1 MELLAPGGSLE
12 KLQYAYLYGADAVY
26 IGLHSFSLR
35 ARSDNFSHAT
45 AQELATIKGNKKLYC
60 AMNILSYNSDIDRIE
75 EQIES
80 ITAFPFDAFIVSD
93 LGMFAT
99 LKKHI
104 PTAKFH
110 LSTQASCL
118 NSAAARMYYDMGFS
132 RVILG
137 REASLEDIRQ
147 IKAEVPELEVEVF
160 VHGAMCMAYSGR
172 CMLSKHMVDRS
183 ANRGDCAHSCRWSY
197 KLLEQKRP
205 GEYYEVEENEEGF
218 TQIFSSK
225 DLCMIDHIAE
235 LAEAGVDSIKIEG
248 RMKSLYYV
256 AIATRSY
263 RKAID
268 ALRDP
273 SIDVKAYKD
282 ELDKVSHRPFSTG
295 FFFGNDEISESAAE
309 SYERNYI
316 FLGTIGEEVTC
327 DQLPDNLKSETPTYA
342 LSVKNQILQTD
353 TIEYI
358 GPGTLFEE
366 DANFVLLDKDMQPVD
381 KVDHNKVQYIRPS
394 RRVQPGYM
402 LRKRPQ

>member
-12 KLQYAYLYGADAVY
+12 KLIYAYQYGADAVY
-26 IGLHSFSLR
+26 IGLNSFSLR

-45 AQELATIKGNKKLYC
+45 AEDLKKIKGEKKLYC
-60 AMNILSYNSDIDRIE
+60 AMNILSYNDDIARIE
-75 EQIES
+75 KSIDQIKQ
-80 ITAFPFDAFIVSD
+80 FPFDAFIVSD
-93 LGMFAT
+93 LGIFAT
-99 LKKHI
+99 LKQHF
-104 PTAKFH
+104 PNQQFH

-118 NSAAARMYYDMGFS
+118 NSASARMYHQMGFS

-147 IKAEVPELEVEVF
+147 IKQEVPELELEVF

-197 KLLEQKRP
+197 QLLEQKRP
-205 GEYYEVEENEEGF
+205 GEYYTVEESEEGF

-225 DLCMIDHIAE
+225 DLCMIDHIKE
-235 LAEAGVDSIKIEG
+235 LYEAGVDSIKIEG

-268 ALRDP
+268 ALDDP
-273 SIDVKAYKD
+273 SINVSAYKD

-309 SYERNYI
+309 TYARNYI
-316 FLGTIGEEVTC
+316 FLGTIGEEVSPNC
-327 DQLPDNLKSETPTYA
+327 YA
-342 LSVKNQILQTD
+342 IHVKNQILQSD

-358 GPGTLFEE
+358 GPSTLFEE
-366 DANFVLLDKDMQPVD
+366 DNEFILLDKDMEPVD
-381 KVDHNKVQYIRPS
+381 KVDHNKVQYIK
-394 RRVQPGYM
+394 PGKPVAPGFM
-402 LRKRPQ
+402 LRKQPLD

>member
-12 KLQYAYLYGADAVY
+12 KLTYAYQYGADAVY
-26 IGLHSFSLR
+26 IGLNSFSLR

-45 AQELATIKGNKKLYC
+45 AEDLKKIKGEKKLYC
-60 AMNILSYNSDIDRIE
+60 AMNILSYNDDIARIE
-75 EQIES
+75 QSIDQIKQ
-80 ITAFPFDAFIVSD
+80 FPFDAFIVSD
-93 LGMFAT
+93 LGIFAT
-99 LKKHI
+99 LKQHF
-104 PTAKFH
+104 PHQQFH

-118 NSAAARMYYDMGFS
+118 NSASARMYHQMGFS

-147 IKAEVPELEVEVF
+147 IKQEVPELELEVF

-197 KLLEQKRP
+197 QLLEQKRP
-205 GEYYEVEENEEGF
+205 GEYYTVEESEEGF

-225 DLCMIDHIAE
+225 DLCMIDHIKE
-235 LAEAGVDSIKIEG
+235 LYEAGVDSIKIEG

-268 ALRDP
+268 ALHDP
-273 SIDVKAYKD
+273 SIDVSAYKD

-309 SYERNYI
+309 TYARDYI
-316 FLGTIGEEVTC
+316 FLGTIGEEVSPNC
-327 DQLPDNLKSETPTYA
+327 YA
-342 LSVKNQILQTD
+342 LHVKNQILQSD

-358 GPGTLFEE
+358 GPTTLFEE
-366 DANFVLLDKDMQPVD
+366 DNTFVLLDKDMKPVD
-381 KVDHNKVQYIRPS
+381 KVDHNKVQYIK
-394 RRVQPGYM
+394 PGKPVAPGFM
-402 LRKRPQ
+402 LRKQPLI